1 MQCPNKPIHELK
13 NSYCVSWDAVH
24 IFIWPYHSRD
34 CDLKNFSSFKF
45 CRSLRVGGC
54 RWVQRLG
61 IVCWTPCFQSQSS
74 CIQQLKGHGTYFVKL
89 PLQLFLRNQQR
100 LNCTKRHEVTTMVST
115 VQDPICKNVEHLVL
129 HMMKIAPAEIWT
141 DVLVKL
147 FQNLNCSCTNQEKE
161 CCY

>member
-1 MQCPNKPIHELK
+1 MSSLTACNVQTNQFMNWKRVTVSPEMQFIF
-13 NSYCVSWDAVH
+13 SYEH
-24 IFIWPYHSRD
+24 IILEIVIW
-34 CDLKNFSSFKF
+34 KF

-54 RWVQRLG
+54 RWVQRLS

-74 CIQQLKGHGTYFVKL
+74 CIQQLKGHGTYFVIL
-89 PLQLFLRNQQR
+89 PLQLFLRNRQW